1 MAKRES
7 IYNGVLL
14 VNKPQDFTS
23 HDVVAKLRGILHERR
38 IGHGG
43 TLDPM
48 ATGVLPVFVGGATK
62 AADYAA
68 AQDKEYLAGFALGA
82 ATDTQDVT
90 GTVTARSDVRAD
102 EAAVR
107 DALAGFLG
115 AQQQIPP
122 MYSAVKIGGQ
132 KLYDLARK
140 GKTVERPARDITIRE
155 IALTTFDETAQRGAF
170 RVTCSKGTYVRT
182 ICYDLGQRLGCGGCM
197 SALRRTRAGV
207 FGIGRAFT
215 MEQILA
221 GEAEILPVDSLFA
234 DRPAVTLTEA
244 EERLCR
250 NGNTFWKRE
259 LADGDWRVY
268 GPKGDFLMLGRCDGG
283 RVSTIKSFFEVNDR

>member
-1 MAKRES
+1 MEQTVS
-7 IYNGVLL
+7 GILIM
-14 VNKPQDFTS
+14 NKPAGFTS
-23 HDVVAKLRGILHERR
+23 HDVVAKLRGILRTKK

-107 DALAGFLG
+107 AALAGFLG

-132 KLYDLARK
+132 KL
-140 GKTVERPARDITIRE
+140 
-155 IALTTFDETAQRGAF
+155 
-170 RVTCSKGTYVRT
+170 
-182 ICYDLGQRLGCGGCM
+182 
-197 SALRRTRAGV
+197 
-207 FGIGRAFT
+207 
-215 MEQILA
+215 
-221 GEAEILPVDSLFA
+221 
-234 DRPAVTLTEA
+234 
-244 EERLCR
+244 
-250 NGNTFWKRE
+250 
-259 LADGDWRVY
+259 
-268 GPKGDFLMLGRCDGG
+268 
-283 RVSTIKSFFEVNDR
+283 